1 MRRILIGAAA
11 VAATWVAPLALRT
24 PLAQT
29 APTASASASATATAR
44 VIVKFRADSPL
55 LRKQALSATAQQT
68 AQAAALGRRIGIALD
83 AGRGLTDRSQVVIG
97 HGLTSHQLAARIAAE
112 SDVEFAFA
120 DERKH
125 IVAAPPN
132 DTLYAAGPAVG
143 ITAGG
148 PAVGQWYLKPPP
160 PAGAASA
167 AWGST
172 APAAINA
179 EQAWDITKGS
189 TSVVVAVLDTGVRFD
204 HPDLPQLTGNMLPGY
219 DMVSPDS
226 AGVFTTANDGNGRDG
241 DASDPGDWVTAAEAA
256 ADPNCSAQ
264 STSSWHGTQTLG
276 LIGAVTDN
284 NLGMASVS
292 HGGVKVMPVRVL
304 GKCGGFDSDI
314 QAGMLWAA
322 GIAVPGAPANPTPAR
337 ILNMSLGGVAT
348 CGSYV
353 DIVSQVNAKGAVIVV
368 SAGNSSGHVV
378 TSPANCPGV
387 IGVAALR
394 HVGDKVGF
402 SDIGPEITIAAPG
415 GNCIN
420 VGVGEACLYP
430 ILTTSNAGT
439 TTPIAGPVGAI
450 YSGSFDP
457 SLGTSFSAPLVSGT
471 VALMLSVHPTLTP
484 AQVKA
489 KLQSS
494 AKLFPTTGGTAG
506 TTACVAPTAA
516 DQLECYCTTSTCG
529 AGMLDAHAAVLSVS
543 GVQASISLT
552 TTTPTAGQDVSLTSS
567 ATLSAGQSIASYDW
581 TILNAGT
588 TGATITSASNA
599 DSVVV
604 SPPAAGAFVLQLTTT
619 DNTGFVSV
627 TTLSVA
633 VVAPVVVTPPAGTT
647 PPAASSGG
655 GALGIGWLLLL
666 LAATLALALD
676 PARERSPRAALS
688 ASARDGRT
696 G

>member
-29 APTASASASATATAR
+29 AQTAPTASASATAR

-55 LRKQALSATAQQT
+55 LRKQALSVTAQQM

-83 AGRGLTDRSQVVIG
+83 AGRGLTDRSHVVIG
-97 HGLTSHQLAARIAAE
+97 HGLTSRQLAARIAAE

-125 IVAAPPN
+125 IVEVPN
-132 DTLYAAGPAVG
+132 DPFYGTRAAGA
-143 ITAGG
+143 TNGG
-148 PAVGQWYLKPPP
+148 PAVGQWYLKPP
-160 PAGAASA
+160 GAAGDTSTN
-167 AWGST
+167 T

-226 AGVFTTANDGNGRDG
+226 AGVFTTANDGSGRDG
-241 DASDPGDWVTAAEAA
+241 DASDPGDFVMTGEATAGC
-256 ADPNCSAQ
+256 PQ
-264 STSSWHGTQTLG
+264 SDSSWHGTQTLG
-276 LIGAVTDN
+276 LIGAVTND

-348 CGSYV
+348 CGSYAG
-353 DIVSQVNAKGAVIVV
+353 IVSQVNAQGAVIVV

-378 TSPANCPGV
+378 SSPANCPGV

-420 VGVGEACLYP
+420 TGTGEACLYP

-439 TTPIAGPVGAI
+439 TTPIVGPAGAI

-494 AKLFPTTGGTAG
+494 ARSFPTTGGTAG

-529 AGMLDAHAAVLSVS
+529 AGMLDVHAAVLSVS
-543 GVQASISLT
+543 GVQASIALT

-567 ATLSAGQSIASYDW
+567 ATLGAGQSIASYDW

-604 SPPAAGAFVLQLTTT
+604 SPTAAGSFVLQLTTT

-633 VVAPVVVTPPAGTT
+633 VVAPVVVTTPAGTT

-676 PARERSPRAALS
+676 SVRERLPRAALS
-688 ASARDGRT
+688 ASARGGRT